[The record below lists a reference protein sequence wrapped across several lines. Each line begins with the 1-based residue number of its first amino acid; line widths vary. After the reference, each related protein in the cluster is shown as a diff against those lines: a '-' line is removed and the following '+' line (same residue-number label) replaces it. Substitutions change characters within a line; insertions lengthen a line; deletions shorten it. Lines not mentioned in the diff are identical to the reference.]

1 MRIRCW
7 GTFDKNAIIWE
18 PTNRPFPSSLG
29 PLYQNEVKCSVFH
42 IERKFYSNAQKTH
55 FHKRGCALGLILK
68 VRVLELGSG
77 LFVAEITDP
86 KYRK

>member
-1 MRIRCW
+1 MRIYIRILTMPMRCW

-29 PLYQNEVKCSVFH
+29 PLYQNGF
-42 IERKFYSNAQKTH
+42 
-55 FHKRGCALGLILK
+55 
-68 VRVLELGSG
+68 LELGSG

>member
-1 MRIRCW
+1 MRMRCW

-29 PLYQNEVKCSVFH
+29 PLYQNGF
-42 IERKFYSNAQKTH
+42 
-55 FHKRGCALGLILK
+55 
-68 VRVLELGSG
+68 LELGSG